1 MSQERDPN
9 RWEISRREALRLG
22 IGLAATGMLAKVAYA
37 DLPVRTKVVKT
48 TNGSVQGL
56 VQNGVQIFKGIR
68 YGAEPVG
75 GLRFMPPQKPAP
87 WKDIADATEF
97 GAPAIQMMRGVMAS
111 PVTDFERQLSTSI
124 LPIPQETK
132 IGNED
137 CLFLNVWTRGL
148 GDGKKRP
155 VMVWLHGG
163 GFMAGSG
170 AWPIYDGTNLARKGD
185 AVVVT
190 VNHRLNVFGH
200 LYLGGLA
207 GDAYAKSGN
216 AGMLDLVAAL
226 EWVRDNIE
234 AFGGDPGNV
243 TIMGESGGG
252 AKVCV
257 LLAMPDG
264 KGLFHKAIIQS
275 GPWLRGRPK
284 DAATRLAKGV
294 LDELQVSAG
303 DVKTLQ
309 AIPAHAIVSAA
320 FASTAKTEGLGMYGF
335 ANLSPVVDGA
345 VLPADPFTPAA
356 PAVSANIPIVIGWNK
371 DEMTLFNAAEPWFGK
386 LTEAEMMERAK
397 QIAGA
402 KSEGL
407 IAAYRKLHPNYTPT
421 YIFNL
426 VMSYTVVF
434 ADSLTLAE
442 RKAAQKAAPVY
453 IYYLVWEAPV
463 ANKQFKTPHLLD
475 VPFMFDN
482 VEKARVLVGP
492 GPQPQAL
499 AKQMSDAWLAF
510 ARTGNPDA
518 KSIPHW
524 PAYTAEQRSTMVFDV
539 KSHVIEDP
547 NAEVRKIL
555 QS

>member
-1 MSQERDPN
+1 VSQESEPN
-9 RWEISRREALRLG
+9 RMAISRREALRLG
-22 IGLAATGMLAKVAYA
+22 IGLAATGMLSNVAFA
-37 DLPVRTKVVKT
+37 DIPVPTKVVKT
-48 TNGSVQGL
+48 TNGAVQGL
-56 VQNGVQIFKGIR
+56 VQGGVQVFKGIR

-75 GLRFMPPQKPAP
+75 ALRFMPPQKPAP
-87 WKDIADATEF
+87 WKEIADATDF
-97 GAPAIQMMRGVMAS
+97 GAPAIQMFTGVFAS
-111 PVTDFERQLSTSI
+111 PVTDFQRQLSSV

-137 CLFLNVWTRGL
+137 CLSLNVWTQGL
-148 GDGKKRP
+148 GDGRKRP

-163 GFMAGSG
+163 GFVAGSG
-170 AWPIYDGTNLARKGD
+170 AWPVYDGTNLARKGD

-216 AGMLDLVAAL
+216 VGMLDVVAAL
-226 EWVRDNIE
+226 EWVGDNIE

-257 LLAMPDG
+257 LLAMPDA

-275 GPWLRGRPK
+275 GAALGARPK
-284 DAATRLAKGV
+284 DAATRLAKGI
-294 LDELQVSAG
+294 LGELQVNAG
-303 DVKTLQ
+303 DVRALQ

-320 FASTAKTEGLGMYGF
+320 FASTAKTEGPGIYGF
-335 ANLSPVVDGA
+335 INLSPVVDGV
-345 VLPADPFTPAA
+345 VLPTDPFIPAA
-356 PAVSANIPIVIGWNK
+356 PAISANVPLVIGWNK
-371 DEMTLFNAAEPWFGK
+371 DEMTLFNTGEPWFGK
-386 LTEAEMMERAK
+386 LTETELMERTK

-407 IAAYRKLHPNYTPT
+407 IAAYRKLHPDYTPT
-421 YIFNL
+421 YIYNL
-426 VMSYTVVF
+426 LLSDT
-434 ADSLTLAE
+434 AHSSDSITLAE
-442 RKAAQKAAPVY
+442 RKAAQKGAPVY
-453 IYYLVWEAPV
+453 VYNLVWETPV
-463 ANKQFKTPHLLD
+463 ANKQFKTPHFLD
-475 VPFMFDN
+475 VPFMFNN

-492 GPQPQAL
+492 GPQPEAL

-518 KSIPHW
+518 KNIPYW
-524 PAYTAEQRSTMVFDV
+524 PPYTTEQRSTMTFDV
-539 KSHVIEDP
+539 KSRVIEDP
-547 NAEVRKIL
+547 NAEIRKIL

>member
-1 MSQERDPN
+1 MA
-9 RWEISRREALRLG
+9 ISRREALRLG
-22 IGLAATGMLAKVAYA
+22 IGLAATGMLSNVAFA
-37 DLPVRTKVVKT
+37 DIPVPTKVVKT
-48 TNGSVQGL
+48 TNGAVQGL
-56 VQNGVQIFKGIR
+56 VQGGVQVFKGIR

-75 GLRFMPPQKPAP
+75 ALRFMPPQKPAP
-87 WKDIADATEF
+87 WKEIADATDF
-97 GAPAIQMMRGVMAS
+97 GAPAIQMFTGVFAS
-111 PVTDFERQLSTSI
+111 PVTDFQRQLSSV

-137 CLFLNVWTRGL
+137 CLSLNVWTQGL
-148 GDGKKRP
+148 GDGRKRP

-163 GFMAGSG
+163 GFVAGSG
-170 AWPIYDGTNLARKGD
+170 SWPVYDGTNLASKGD

-216 AGMLDLVAAL
+216 VGMLDVVAAL
-226 EWVRDNIE
+226 EWVGDNIE

-257 LLAMPDG
+257 LLAMPDA

-275 GPWLRGRPK
+275 GAALGARPK
-284 DAATRLAKGV
+284 DAATRLAKGI
-294 LDELQVSAG
+294 LGELQVNAG
-303 DVKTLQ
+303 DVRALQ

-320 FASTAKTEGLGMYGF
+320 FASTAKTEGPGIYGF
-335 ANLSPVVDGA
+335 INLSPVVDGV
-345 VLPADPFTPAA
+345 VLPTDPFISAA
-356 PAVSANIPIVIGWNK
+356 PAISANVPLVIGWNK
-371 DEMTLFNAAEPWFGK
+371 DEMTLFNTGEPWFGK
-386 LTEAEMMERAK
+386 LTETELMERAK

-402 KSEGL
+402 KSERL
-407 IAAYRKLHPNYTPT
+407 IAAYRKLHPDYTPT
-421 YIFNL
+421 YIYNL
-426 VMSYTVVF
+426 LLSDT
-434 ADSLTLAE
+434 AHSSDSITLAE
-442 RKAAQKAAPVY
+442 RKAAQKGAPVY
-453 IYYLVWEAPV
+453 VYNLVWETPV
-463 ANKQFKTPHLLD
+463 ANKQFKTPHFLD
-475 VPFMFDN
+475 VPFMFNN

-492 GPQPQAL
+492 GPQPEAL

-518 KSIPHW
+518 KGIPHW
-524 PAYTAEQRSTMVFDV
+524 PPYTTEQRSTMTFDV
-539 KSHVIEDP
+539 KSRVIEDP
-547 NAEVRKIL
+547 NAEIRKIL

>member
-1 MSQERDPN
+1 MSQEPELKRG
-9 RWEISRREALRLG
+9 EISRREALRLG
-22 IGLAATGMLAKVAYA
+22 ISLAAAGMLAKVAYA
-37 DLPVRTKVVKT
+37 HIPIPTKVVKT
-48 TNGSVQGL
+48 TNGRVQGL

-97 GAPAIQMMRGVMAS
+97 GAPAIQMMNGVLAS
-111 PVTDFERQLSTSI
+111 PVTDFERQLSS
-124 LPIPQETK
+124 LVPIPQETK

-137 CLFLNVWTRGL
+137 CLFLNVWTPGL

-170 AWPIYDGTNLARKGD
+170 AWPVYDGTNLARKGD

-190 VNHRLNVFGH
+190 VNHRLNVFGY

-226 EWVRDNIE
+226 EWVRDNVE

-257 LLAMPDG
+257 LLAMPDAH
-264 KGLFHKAIIQS
+264 GLFHKAIIQS
-275 GPWLRGRPK
+275 GPALRARPK
-284 DAATRLAKGV
+284 DAATRLAKGI

-320 FASTAKTEGLGMYGF
+320 FASTAKTEGAGMDGY
-335 ANLSPVVDGA
+335 ANLSPVVDGV
-345 VLPADPFTPAA
+345 VLPGDPFTPAA
-356 PAVSANIPIVIGWNK
+356 PAVSANIPIVIGSTK
-371 DEMTLFNAAEPWFGK
+371 DKMTILNASEPWFGK

-402 KSEGL
+402 KSERL
-407 IAAYRKLHPNYTPT
+407 IAAYRKLHPDYTPT
-421 YIFNL
+421 YLYNL
-426 VMSYTVVF
+426 LISDNAFF
-434 ADSLTLAE
+434 ADSITLAE
-442 RKAAQKAAPVY
+442 LKAAQKAAPVY
-453 IYYLVWEAPV
+453 TYYLVWETPV
-463 ANKQFKTPHLLD
+463 RNNEFKTPHFLD
-475 VPFMFDN
+475 VPFIFDN

-492 GPQPQAL
+492 GVQPEAL

-510 ARTGNPDA
+510 ARAGNPDA

-524 PAYTAEQRSTMVFDV
+524 PPYTAEQRSTMAFDV
-539 KSHVIEDP
+539 KSRIIEDP

>member
-1 MSQERDPN
+1 MSQEIEQN
-9 RWEISRREALRLG
+9 QGAISRREALRLG
-22 IGLAATGMLAKVAYA
+22 IGLAATGMLARVAFA
-37 DLPVRTKVVKT
+37 DIPVPTKVVKT
-48 TNGSVQGL
+48 TNGAIQGL
-56 VQNGVQIFKGIR
+56 AQGGVQIFKGIR

-75 GLRFMPPQKPAP
+75 ALRFMPPQKPEP
-87 WKDIADATEF
+87 WKEIADATEF
-97 GAPAIQMMRGVMAS
+97 GAPAIQMFTGVFAS
-111 PVTDFERQLSTSI
+111 PVTDFQRQLSSV

-137 CLFLNVWTRGL
+137 CLFLNVWTQGL
-148 GDGKKRP
+148 GDGRRRP

-163 GFMAGSG
+163 GFVAGSG
-170 AWPIYDGTNLARKGD
+170 AWPVYDGAHLASKGD

-216 AGMLDLVAAL
+216 VGMLDVVAAL

-257 LLAMPDG
+257 LLAMPEA

-275 GPWLRGRPK
+275 GAALRARSK
-284 DAATRLAKGV
+284 DAETRLAKGI
-294 LDELQVSAG
+294 LDELQITAE
-303 DVKTLQ
+303 DVRSLHR
-309 AIPAHAIVSAA
+309 IPAHAIVSAA
-320 FASTAKTEGLGMYGF
+320 FASTAKTEGAGNYGF
-335 ANLSPVVDGA
+335 INLSPVVDGV
-345 VLPADPFTPAA
+345 VLPVDPFIPSA
-356 PAVSANIPIVIGWNK
+356 PAISKSIPIVIGWNK

-386 LTEAEMMERAK
+386 LTEPELMERAK
-397 QIAGA
+397 QMAGA
-402 KSEGL
+402 KSESL
-407 IAAYRKLHPNYTPT
+407 IAAYRNLHPDYTPT
-421 YIFNL
+421 YNYNL
-426 VMSYTVVF
+426 LMTDTAFF
-434 ADSLTLAE
+434 ADSITLAE

-453 IYYLVWEAPV
+453 MYNLVWETPV
-463 ANKQFKTPHLLD
+463 ANNQFKTPHFLD
-475 VPFMFDN
+475 VPFIFDN

-492 GPQPQAL
+492 GPQPEAL
-499 AKQMSDAWLAF
+499 ARQMSDAWLAF

-524 PAYTAEQRSTMVFDV
+524 PPYTVEQRSTMAFDV
-539 KSHVIEDP
+539 KSRVIEDP
-547 NAEVRKIL
+547 NAEIRKIL
-555 QS
+555 QG

>member
-1 MSQERDPN
+1 MA
-9 RWEISRREALRLG
+9 ISRREALRLG
-22 IGLAATGMLAKVAYA
+22 IGLAATGMLSNVAFA
-37 DLPVRTKVVKT
+37 DIPVPTKVVKT
-48 TNGSVQGL
+48 TNGAVQGL
-56 VQNGVQIFKGIR
+56 VQGGVQVFKGIR

-75 GLRFMPPQKPAP
+75 ALRFMPPQKPAP
-87 WKDIADATEF
+87 WKEIADATDF
-97 GAPAIQMMRGVMAS
+97 GAPAIQMFTGVFAS
-111 PVTDFERQLSTSI
+111 PVTDFQRQLSSL

-132 IGNED
+132 TGNED
-137 CLFLNVWTRGL
+137 CLSLNVWTQGL

-155 VMVWLHGG
+155 VIVWLHGG
-163 GFMAGSG
+163 GFVAGSG
-170 AWPIYDGTNLARKGD
+170 AWPVYDGTNLARKGD

-216 AGMLDLVAAL
+216 VGMLDVVAAL
-226 EWVRDNIE
+226 GWVGDNIE

-257 LLAMPDG
+257 LLAMPDA

-275 GPWLRGRPK
+275 GAALGARPK
-284 DAATRLAKGV
+284 DAATRLAKGI
-294 LDELQVSAG
+294 LGELQVNAAN
-303 DVKTLQ
+303 VRALQ

-320 FASTAKTEGLGMYGF
+320 FASTAKTEGPGMYGF
-335 ANLSPVVDGA
+335 INLSPVVDGV
-345 VLPADPFTPAA
+345 VLPTDPFIPAA
-356 PAVSANIPIVIGWNK
+356 TAISANVPIVIGWNK
-371 DEMTLFNAAEPWFGK
+371 DEMTLFNAGEPWFGK
-386 LTEAEMMERAK
+386 LTETELMERAK

-407 IAAYRKLHPNYTPT
+407 IAAYRKLHPDYTPT
-421 YIFNL
+421 YIYNL
-426 VMSYTVVF
+426 LLSDT
-434 ADSLTLAE
+434 AHSSDSITLAE

-453 IYYLVWEAPV
+453 VYNLVWETPV
-463 ANKQFKTPHLLD
+463 ANKQFKTPHFLD
-475 VPFMFDN
+475 VPFMFNN

-492 GPQPQAL
+492 GPQPEAL

-524 PAYTAEQRSTMVFDV
+524 PPYTAEQRSTMAFDV
-539 KSHVIEDP
+539 KSRVIDDP
-547 NAEVRKIL
+547 NAEIRKIL

>member
-1 MSQERDPN
+1 MA
-9 RWEISRREALRLG
+9 ISRREALRLG
-22 IGLAATGMLAKVAYA
+22 IGLAATGMLSNVAFA
-37 DLPVRTKVVKT
+37 DIPVPTKVVKT
-48 TNGSVQGL
+48 TNGAVQGL
-56 VQNGVQIFKGIR
+56 VQGGVQVFKGIR

-75 GLRFMPPQKPAP
+75 ALRFMPPQKPAP
-87 WKDIADATEF
+87 WKEIADATDF
-97 GAPAIQMMRGVMAS
+97 GAPAIQMFTGVFAS
-111 PVTDFERQLSTSI
+111 PVTDFQRQLSSV

-137 CLFLNVWTRGL
+137 CLSLNVWTQGL
-148 GDGKKRP
+148 GDGRKRP

-163 GFMAGSG
+163 GFVAGSG
-170 AWPIYDGTNLARKGD
+170 AWPVYDGTNLARKGD

-216 AGMLDLVAAL
+216 VGMLDVVAAL
-226 EWVRDNIE
+226 EWVGDNIE

-257 LLAMPDG
+257 LLAMPDA

-275 GPWLRGRPK
+275 GAALGARPK
-284 DAATRLAKGV
+284 DAATRLAKGI
-294 LDELQVSAG
+294 LGELQVNAG
-303 DVKTLQ
+303 DVRALQ

-320 FASTAKTEGLGMYGF
+320 FASTAKTEGPGIYGF
-335 ANLSPVVDGA
+335 INLSPVVDGV
-345 VLPADPFTPAA
+345 VLPTDPFISAA
-356 PAVSANIPIVIGWNK
+356 PAISANVPLVIGWNK
-371 DEMTLFNAAEPWFGK
+371 DEMTLFNTGEPWFGK
-386 LTEAEMMERAK
+386 LTETELMERAK

-402 KSEGL
+402 KSERL
-407 IAAYRKLHPNYTPT
+407 IAAYRKLHPDYTPT
-421 YIFNL
+421 YIYNL
-426 VMSYTVVF
+426 LLSDT
-434 ADSLTLAE
+434 AHSSDSITLAE
-442 RKAAQKAAPVY
+442 RKAAQKGAPVY
-453 IYYLVWEAPV
+453 VYNLVWETPV
-463 ANKQFKTPHLLD
+463 ANKQFKTPHFLD
-475 VPFMFDN
+475 VPFMFNN

-492 GPQPQAL
+492 GPQPEAL

-518 KSIPHW
+518 KGIPHW
-524 PAYTAEQRSTMVFDV
+524 PPYTTEQRSTMTFDV
-539 KSHVIEDP
+539 KSRVIEDP
-547 NAEVRKIL
+547 NAEIRKIL

>member
-1 MSQERDPN
+1 MSQARELN
-9 RWEISRREALRLG
+9 QWEISRREALRLG

-37 DLPVRTKVVKT
+37 DIPVPTKVVKT
-48 TNGSVQGL
+48 ANGAVQGQ
-56 VQNGVQIFKGIR
+56 VQNGVQIFKGIP

-97 GAPAIQMMRGVMAS
+97 GAPAIQMMSGVLAS
-111 PVTDFERQLSTSI
+111 PVTDFQRQLSSI

-132 IGNED
+132 VGNED
-137 CLFLNVWTRGL
+137 CLFLNVWTQGL

-155 VMVWLHGG
+155 VVVWLHGG
-163 GFMAGSG
+163 GFVAGSG

-190 VNHRLNVFGH
+190 LNHRLNVFGH

-243 TIMGESGGG
+243 TIMGESGGAG
-252 AKVCV
+252 KVCV
-257 LLAMPDG
+257 LLAMPDA

-275 GPWLRGRPK
+275 GPALRARPK
-284 DAATRLAKGV
+284 DAATRLAKGI

-303 DVKTLQ
+303 GVKTLQ

-320 FASTAKTEGLGMYGF
+320 LASTAKTEGPGMYGF
-335 ANLSPVVDGA
+335 ANLSPVVDGV
-345 VLPADPFTPAA
+345 VLPADPFIPAA
-356 PAVSANIPIVIGWNK
+356 PAISANIPIVIGSTK
-371 DEMTLFNAAEPWFGK
+371 DEMTLLNAAEPWFGN
-386 LTEAEMMERAK
+386 LTEAEMRERAK

-407 IAAYRKLHPNYTPT
+407 IAAYRKLHADYSPT
-421 YIFNL
+421 YIYNL
-426 VMSYTVVF
+426 LISDTAIF
-434 ADSLTLAE
+434 ADSITLAE

-453 IYYLVWEAPV
+453 MYYLVWETPV
-463 ANKQFKTPHLLD
+463 ANKQFKTPHFLD

-492 GPQPQAL
+492 GAQPQAL
-499 AKQMSDAWLAF
+499 AKQMSHAWLAF

-524 PAYTAEQRSTMVFDV
+524 PPYTAEQRSTMVFDV
-539 KSHVIEDP
+539 KSHVIEDL
-547 NAEVRKIL
+547 NAEVRKIF

>member
-1 MSQERDPN
+1 MSQERELN
-9 RWEISRREALRLG
+9 RCDISRREALRLG
-22 IGLAATGMLAKVAYA
+22 MGLAATGMLAKVAYA
-37 DLPVRTKVVKT
+37 DIPVPTKVVKT
-48 TNGSVQGL
+48 TNGAVQGL
-56 VQNGVQIFKGIR
+56 VQNGVQVFKGIR
-68 YGAEPVG
+68 YGTEPVG

-97 GAPAIQMMRGVMAS
+97 GAPAMQMMSGWLAS
-111 PVTDFERQLSTSI
+111 PETDFQRQLSSI

-137 CLFLNVWTRGL
+137 CLFLNVWTPGL

-163 GFMAGSG
+163 GFVAGSG
-170 AWPIYDGTNLARKGD
+170 AWPIYDGTNLARQGD

-207 GDAYAKSGN
+207 GDGYAKSGN
-216 AGMLDLVAAL
+216 VGILDLVAAL

-243 TIMGESGGG
+243 TIMGESGGA

-257 LLAMPDG
+257 LLAMPDA

-275 GPWLRGRPK
+275 GPALRARPK

-309 AIPAHAIVSAA
+309 GIPAHAIVSAA
-320 FASTAKTEGLGMYGF
+320 FASTAKTEGPGMYSY
-335 ANLSPVVDGA
+335 ANLSPVVDSV
-345 VLPADPFTPAA
+345 VLPADPFVPAA
-356 PAVSANIPIVIGWNK
+356 PAVSANVPIVIGWNK

-386 LTEAEMMERAK
+386 LTEAEMRERAK

-407 IAAYRKLHPNYTPT
+407 IVAYRKLHPDYTPT
-421 YIFNL
+421 YVYNL
-426 VMSYTVVF
+426 LISGSGFF
-434 ADSLTLAE
+434 ADSVTLAE
-442 RKAAQKAAPVY
+442 RKAAQKAAPVHM
-453 IYYLVWEAPV
+453 YYLVWETPV
-463 ANKQFKTPHLLD
+463 SNKQFKTPHLLD

-492 GPQPQAL
+492 GPEPQAL

-510 ARTGNPDA
+510 ARAGKPDA

-524 PAYTAEQRSTMVFDV
+524 PPYTAERRSTMVFDV
-539 KSHVIEDP
+539 RSRVIEDP